1 VDDEAELAMEMFDG
15 TAPWV
20 LYSVKTYSTSKKSNT
35 IRACIQAQMIRD
47 RRPLPSHKYSSAGGA
62 AFIALKRDAR
72 KCLIKIRL
80 SGRNGGQR

>member
-1 VDDEAELAMEMFDG
+1 MEMSDG

-20 LYSVKTYSTSKKSNT
+20 LYSVKTYSPSKKSST
-35 IRACIQAQMIRD
+35 IRACIQAQLIRD

-62 AFIALKRDAR
+62 IVPKKDDS
-72 KCLIKIRL
+72 KCLVKIRL